1 MLISAEEQINSVIQI
16 HAFFF
21 QIFFSIMVYHRRW
34 NSALCCTVGLLFI
47 HSVDNHLLLL
57 APALHSISLP
67 TPPPWQPHIPS
78 LCLWVVLFCRQVHPC
93 CILDSA
99 YEGHHVTCLSLSH
112 LLHLVWSS
120 LVASMWLQV
129 ALCRSSYGW
138 VVFRCICIPSLLC
151 PVICLGTFRL
161 SPCLDYCE

>member
-1 MLISAEEQINSVIQI
+1 
-16 HAFFF
+16 
-21 QIFFSIMVYHRRW
+21 MVYHRRW

-47 HSVDNHLLLL
+47 HSVDNHLLPL
-57 APALHSISLP
+57 APALHSISPP

-78 LCLWVVLFCRQVHPC
+78 LCLWVFLFFFFFWVFLFCRQVHSC

-99 YEGHHVTCLSLSH
+99 YEWYHVTCLSLYD

-129 ALCRSSYGW
+129 ALCRSFYGW
-138 VVFRCICIPSLLC
+138 VVFRCIHIPYLLC
-151 PVICLGTFRL
+151 PFICLGTFRL